1 MRLVMSGWI
10 VGIVMDQE
18 IAIIVMGMVPA
29 FQHGVMAAT
38 IVLTNVGFAMDQAD
52 ANNVMEMGDIMKKER
67 IK

>member
-1 MRLVMSGWI
+1 
-10 VGIVMDQE
+10 MDQE

-29 FQHGVMAAT
+29 FQHEVMAAT
-38 IVLTNVGFAMDQAD
+38 IVLTNVGFAMEQAD